1 MAKGVLGGGVRW
13 LHTYNNYL
21 RDEDVAVSCKFVVV
35 SRNNNLFVFLSFIF
49 HIIY

>member
-1 MAKGVLGGGVRW
+1 MAKGVFDGGVRW

-21 RDEDVAVSCKFVVV
+21 RDEDVALACKFVVC
-35 SRNNNLFVFLSFIF
+35 RNNYIFVFFSFIF